1 VNCSKRPQSG
11 RFFLSFTLLPY
22 PVTNAALSEDQ
33 QNVAATDTGGTS
45 LNLSLSYKPRWD
57 MVVWILSALI
67 PLLFTSVFF
76 IVVFDEIN
84 IIPLR

>member
-1 VNCSKRPQSG
+1 
-11 RFFLSFTLLPY
+11 
-22 PVTNAALSEDQ
+22 
-33 QNVAATDTGGTS
+33 
-45 LNLSLSYKPRWD
+45 